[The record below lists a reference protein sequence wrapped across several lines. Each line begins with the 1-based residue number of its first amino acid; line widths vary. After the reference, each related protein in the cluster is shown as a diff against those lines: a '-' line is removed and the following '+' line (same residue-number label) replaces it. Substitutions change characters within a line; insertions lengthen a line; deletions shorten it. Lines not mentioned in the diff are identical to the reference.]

1 MRYSDFTLKFCAQV
15 PRYIN
20 DKLEA
25 CHEDVL
31 VTTMNRDIKVVRIQ
45 PQRVK
50 RIKIMLTHNT
60 TFKSGDRLKLA
71 PYCKF
76 VEVLDRD
83 IKVDYDSSVKRLMTS
98 ITIRNNS
105 SKIVFCIDNYH
116 RFAKISSAYW
126 YQSFNLLKINEKIIR
141 NRQQKLDH
149 NFIPLFNGWSQQNEC
164 LFS

>member
-31 VTTMNRDIKVVRIQ
+31 VTTMNRDIKEVRIQ
-45 PQRVK
+45 PQKVK
-50 RIKIMLTHNT
+50 RIRIMLTYNT
-60 TFKSGDRLKLA
+60 TFISGDRLKLA

-98 ITIRNNS
+98 ISVRNTSTNT
-105 SKIVFCIDNYH
+105 VFCIDNYH
-116 RFAKISSAYW
+116 RFAKVLSA
-126 YQSFNLLKINEKIIR
+126 F
-141 NRQQKLDH
+141 
-149 NFIPLFNGWSQQNEC
+149 
-164 LFS
+164 

>member
-20 DKLEA
+20 DKLET

-31 VTTMNRDIKVVRIQ
+31 VTTMKRDIKEVRIQ

-50 RIKIMLTHNT
+50 RIRIMLTHNT
-60 TFKSGDRLKLA
+60 TFKSGDRLELA

-76 VEVLDRD
+76 VEVLDKE

-98 ITIRNNS
+98 ISVRNTSNNTT
-105 SKIVFCIDNYH
+105 FCIDNYH
-116 RFAKISSAYW
+116 RFAKVLSA
-126 YQSFNLLKINEKIIR
+126 F
-141 NRQQKLDH
+141 
-149 NFIPLFNGWSQQNEC
+149 
-164 LFS
+164 